1 MTILFRTLTLG
12 SHVMWASTADTMAES
27 FSLHLCVWKGPSRPP
42 PPFLLM
48 CTAHDLAEHMLLSCP
63 LCPAVRTRRRA
74 TLFSRVT
81 GCLHF
86 PAFCSEKNDE
96 HRMVFCQQLC
106 YKGNCVNA
114 RPQCVAKIPLCQIP
128 YVCMRPGRP
137 SYIL

>member
-1 MTILFRTLTLG
+1 MLCGPALLTPWLKAFRYICVCRKVLFSPLPP
-12 SHVMWASTADTMAES
+12 
-27 FSLHLCVWKGPSRPP
+27 SLS
-42 PPFLLM
+42 LM
-48 CTAHDLAEHMLLSCP
+48 CTARDLAEHMLLSCP
-63 LCPAVRTRRRA
+63 LCPAVMTWGQVV
-74 TLFSRVT
+74 TLFSRVA

-114 RPQCVAKIPLCQIP
+114 RPQYVAKIPLCQIP